1 MSDLFI
7 YRTPG
12 KIIQS
17 VGATTDLPTAIGEL
31 LGRNIFLITDNTLL
45 SLGLFSPLIDS
56 FQKAGYVLTIFS
68 DVEPEPSSATVN
80 KAAKLAQEVNAQTI
94 IGAGGGSVMDVAKL
108 VALLALTPQR
118 IEDIYGADKCIGKRL
133 PLVQVPT
140 TAGTGSEVTWVA
152 VVTSASSEKKPIVSP
167 LLIAD
172 AVILDPNLTLN
183 LPPRIT
189 AATAVDAMVHAIEA
203 FTSGVRKNA
212 FSDGLALQALSLLWE
227 NLPKVIN
234 NSQAIDAR
242 SAMLLGAMQ
251 AGIAFANST
260 VGGVHA
266 LAYPIGALF
275 HVPHG
280 ESNAMM
286 LAPVMSF
293 NRKVCEADYALI
305 SRYLKISSSVSDLV
319 ACDSLI
325 NALSDMISH
334 LALPNRLSQVGI
346 KVGDL
351 ELLVNDALNQ
361 SRLLSFNPR
370 LLERDDIHRIYQS
383 VLTD

>member
-1 MSDLFI
+1 VSDLFI

-12 KIIQS
+12 KIIQAA
-17 VGATTDLPTAIGEL
+17 GAITDLPSTVGEL
-31 LGRNIFLITDNTLL
+31 MGINIFVVTDTTLL
-45 SLGLFSPLIDS
+45 SLGLFSSLFES
-56 FQKAGYVLTIFS
+56 LKEAGYELTIFS
-68 DVEPEPSSATVN
+68 EVEPEPSSDTVN
-80 KAAKLAQEVNAQTI
+80 KAVKMAQEVNAQTI

-108 VALLALTPQR
+108 VALLAMTPQK
-118 IEDIYGADKCIGKRL
+118 IEATYGADRCIGKRL
-133 PLVQVPT
+133 PLVQIPT
-140 TAGTGSEVTWVA
+140 TAGTGSEVTWAA
-152 VVTSASSEKKPIVSP
+152 VVTTDSSEKKPIVSP

-203 FTSGVRKNA
+203 FTSGSRKNA
-212 FSDGLALQALSLLWE
+212 FADGLALQALSLLWE
-227 NLPKVIN
+227 NLPIVMDN
-234 NSQAIDAR
+234 GHALDAR

-251 AGIAFANST
+251 AGMAFANAT

-266 LAYPIGALF
+266 LAYPVGALF

-286 LAPVMSF
+286 LVPVMSF
-293 NRKVCEADYALI
+293 NRTTCQADYASI
-305 SRYLKISSSVSDLV
+305 ARHLKISQSVCDIE

-325 NALSDMISH
+325 KALADMINH
-334 LALPNRLSQVGI
+334 LCLPDRLSQVGI
-346 KVGDL
+346 EASDI

-361 SRLLSFNPR
+361 TRLLSFNPR
-370 LLERDDIHRIYQS
+370 LLERDDIRRIYQS
-383 VLTD
+383 VLAD

>member
-7 YRTPG
+7 YRTPA
-12 KIIQS
+12 KIIHC
-17 VGATTDLPTAIGEL
+17 VGSTTDLPTTVGEL
-31 LGRNIFLITDNTLL
+31 LSTNIFLITDTTLL

-56 FQKAGYVLTIFS
+56 LKMAGHVVTIFS
-68 DVEPEPSSATVN
+68 DVEPEPSSATVT
-80 KAAKLAQEVNAQTI
+80 KAVELAQEANAQTI

-108 VALLALTPQR
+108 VALLAPTPQK
-118 IEDIYGADKCIGKRL
+118 IEDIYGVDKCSGAGL
-133 PLVQVPT
+133 PLVQIPT

-167 LLIAD
+167 LLLAD

-203 FTSGVRKNA
+203 FTSGVRKNG
-212 FSDGLALQALSLLWE
+212 FSDGLALQALSLLWN

-234 NSQAIDAR
+234 NGHAIDAR
-242 SAMLLGAMQ
+242 SAMLLGSMQ
-251 AGIAFANST
+251 AGMAFANAT

-293 NRKVCEADYALI
+293 NKKVCEAEYALI
-305 SRYLKISSSVSDLV
+305 SRYLKISSSANDLE

-325 NALSDMISH
+325 AALSNMITQLS
-334 LALPNRLSQVGI
+334 LPDRLSHVGI
-346 KVGDL
+346 KADDI

-370 LLERDDIHRIYQS
+370 LLERDNIRRIYQT

>member
-1 MSDLFI
+1 
-7 YRTPG
+7 
-12 KIIQS
+12 
-17 VGATTDLPTAIGEL
+17 
-31 LGRNIFLITDNTLL
+31 
-45 SLGLFSPLIDS
+45 
-56 FQKAGYVLTIFS
+56 
-68 DVEPEPSSATVN
+68 
-80 KAAKLAQEVNAQTI
+80 
-94 IGAGGGSVMDVAKL
+94 
-108 VALLALTPQR
+108 
-118 IEDIYGADKCIGKRL
+118 
-133 PLVQVPT
+133 
-140 TAGTGSEVTWVA
+140 
-152 VVTSASSEKKPIVSP
+152 
-167 LLIAD
+167 
-172 AVILDPNLTLN
+172 
-183 LPPRIT
+183 
-189 AATAVDAMVHAIEA
+189 MVHAIEA